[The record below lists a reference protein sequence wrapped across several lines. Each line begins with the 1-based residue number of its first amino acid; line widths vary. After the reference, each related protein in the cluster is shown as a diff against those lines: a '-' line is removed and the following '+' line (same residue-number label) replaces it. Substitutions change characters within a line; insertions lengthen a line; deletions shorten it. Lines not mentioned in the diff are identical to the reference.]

1 MQKKRIAIFAS
12 GKGSNALNII
22 DHFSDHKKIEVAVVI
37 TNKSEAPVVQN
48 AKNKDVEVICLS
60 NESAAN
66 SSILI
71 DICSNHNVDYI
82 VLAGYLRKIPVAF
95 VSHYQD
101 RIMNIHPALLP
112 KFGGKGMYGDFVH
125 EAVLENEE
133 KETGITIHF
142 VNEQFDEGRILAQ
155 FHCPVK
161 IGDTLKEIRER
172 VQQLEQR
179 YFPFVIEQTILSEM
193 NY

>member
-22 DHFSDHKKIEVAVVI
+22 DHFSDHKNIEVAVVI

-48 AKNKDVEVICLS
+48 AKNKGVEVICLS
-60 NESAAN
+60 NESAADA
-66 SSILI
+66 SLLI
-71 DICSNHNVDYI
+71 DICSDHHVDFI
-82 VLAGYLRKIPVAF
+82 VLAGYLRKIPAAF
-95 VSHYQD
+95 VSHFQD
-101 RIMNIHPALLP
+101 RIINIHPALLP

-125 EAVLENEE
+125 EAVLANEE

-155 FHCPVK
+155 FYCPVS
-161 IGDTLKEIRER
+161 IGDTLEEIRKR

-179 YFPFVIEQTILSEM
+179 YFPIVIEQTILNAIE
-193 NY
+193 